1 MKQRT
6 ISTTPFALQITAKVA
21 KWALLILYLI
31 IALLPILWLIMSSFK
46 SEFEIIS
53 SPLAFPTSLN
63 FVNFINA
70 IRISGLHRFFI
81 NSFIVTAFATTLNLF
96 FCSLAAFA
104 VAREEWRFK
113 SSFLIFATAMV
124 LIPIIAFMV
133 PYYSLITT
141 IGLYNTIWALVAV
154 YTAIN
159 IPISMFIITNFM
171 TAIPHEL
178 EDSALIDGCSFW
190 QRFSKILVPLTVPGL
205 VTAGTFTFIGCWN
218 EFVYAMLLTS
228 SQEVRTVQ
236 YAVRF
241 FNSEFRDDYGG
252 MFAAIV
258 LTMIPTIVIYI
269 FMHDKIV
276 SGVTAGAVKE

>member
-1 MKQRT
+1 MKPRT
-6 ISTTPFALQITAKVA
+6 ISTTPFAVQITAKVV

-63 FVNFINA
+63 FVNYINA

-113 SSFLIFATAMV
+113 SWFLTFATAMV

-141 IGLYNTIWALVAV
+141 IRLYNTIWALVA
-154 YTAIN
+154 YK
-159 IPISMFIITNFM
+159 F
-171 TAIPHEL
+171 H
-178 EDSALIDGCSFW
+178 DSYSA
-190 QRFSKILVPLTVPGL
+190 
-205 VTAGTFTFIGCWN
+205 
-218 EFVYAMLLTS
+218 
-228 SQEVRTVQ
+228 
-236 YAVRF
+236 
-241 FNSEFRDDYGG
+241 
-252 MFAAIV
+252 
-258 LTMIPTIVIYI
+258 
-269 FMHDKIV
+269 
-276 SGVTAGAVKE
+276 